1 MTRGPDRVI
10 IHIIVIAYIKIYVDT
25 FAFCL

>member
-10 IHIIVIAYIKIYVDT
+10 IHILVIAYIKIYADT
-25 FAFCL
+25 FAFYL